1 MPKKKVMSEKKEMK
15 KAKRGRNKSEKRE
28 KEEKHKEGT
37 RPVKKGEHVD
47 KLKADHLMMMRR
59 KKAEG
64 VKAKKYI

>member
-1 MPKKKVMSEKKEMK
+1 MAKKKNMSEKKEPK

-28 KEEKHKEGT
+28 KEEKHRENT

-47 KLKADHLMMMRR
+47 KLKADYAMTIRR